1 MGNSVLGF
9 GADIKTKSELDEDKI
24 MSEVIPQDLV
34 KYGLIPELVGRMPVI
49 TALENLNEEQ
59 LVKIL
64 TEPKNAL
71 VKQYKSLF
79 MMDRA
84 ELEFDDDAL
93 IAVARLALE
102 KSTGARG
109 LRAIMENA
117 LTPIMYTIPSDYSI
131 DKVRITKECILDG
144 AQPIIERD
152 PEKAVAEDKKIIPA
166 EAKSV

>member
-71 VKQYKSLF
+71 VKQYKS
-79 MMDRA
+79 
-84 ELEFDDDAL
+84 
-93 IAVARLALE
+93 V
-102 KSTGARG
+102 
-109 LRAIMENA
+109 
-117 LTPIMYTIPSDYSI
+117 Y
-131 DKVRITKECILDG
+131 DG
-144 AQPIIERD
+144 QSRT
-152 PEKAVAEDKKIIPA
+152 
-166 EAKSV
+166 